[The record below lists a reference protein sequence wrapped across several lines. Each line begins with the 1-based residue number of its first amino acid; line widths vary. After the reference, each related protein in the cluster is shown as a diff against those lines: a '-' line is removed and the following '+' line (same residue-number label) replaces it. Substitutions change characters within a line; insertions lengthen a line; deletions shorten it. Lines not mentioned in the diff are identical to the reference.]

1 MLVISQTWTKEPA
14 LVAKNIHDSSPQTL
28 KPSSPLVIFIFI
40 ELVLDINEANNAN
53 RINAKKKK
61 CKKGQ
66 IEFEASSQSIHE
78 TQYNLYLFLSSTFL
92 KNIIEVFRFLEKEF
106 DLEKL

>member
-14 LVAKNIHDSSPQTL
+14 LVAKNIHHSSPQTL

-53 RINAKKKK
+53 RINAKKKS
-61 CKKGQ
+61 KKGQ

-92 KNIIEVFRFLEKEF
+92 KNKIEVFRFLEKEF